1 MSPHKRRSEPWARA
15 PPAPGRGQQDASG
28 GRDLTPVW
36 LLLGVGWRGSR
47 KVGGRPTGGTC
58 PTKGRHGGCPAG
70 GSLAPRRVGV
80 SVSPASSVSPSGAKG
95 LGFQFCPHGDFLRPG
110 RPPPHMQFPASEDP
124 VWEALLRLSTWP
136 RVSIWWPRGRLWR
149 QCRFPLTSWTHGLP
163 SPTSA
168 PLSPPRGLSSWSCGS
183 VQTQTPDFKIICVF
197 RVLTLRGPSVSHTHS
212 WDRLVPKRTGNCGP
226 SWQLIHG
233 SCNERPP
240 TAVDRDPTCNF
251 TR

>member
-1 MSPHKRRSEPWARA
+1 MRAGDGTSLPSGFSSGWAGG
-15 PPAPGRGQQDASG
+15 APGRLEVGPQVARAQLKVATVGALRGVRWPPGVWASLF
-28 GRDLTPVW
+28 R
-36 LLLGVGWRGSR
+36 
-47 KVGGRPTGGTC
+47 
-58 PTKGRHGGCPAG
+58 
-70 GSLAPRRVGV
+70 
-80 SVSPASSVSPSGAKG
+80 
-95 LGFQFCPHGDFLRPG
+95 
-110 RPPPHMQFPASEDP
+110 RPPPCLRQEPRAWVSSFAPTETSSAPGGPRPTCSSQPQRTPCGKPFSGSAHGHVFPFGGLVAGC
-124 VWEALLRLSTWP
+124 L
-136 RVSIWWPRGRLWR
+136 R